1 MIGAKRKSTS
11 KIDGAATG
19 ASCGVS
25 PDKPN
30 RTCSYRIPNGHTE
43 IELPGSNTVLYRHRR
58 HRKKQEIKEPGH
70 TGRNQRV
77 GVSSLP
83 VRRRKGS
90 IPRPRALQRALSIFA
105 PDRVQN
111 RRRLG
116 ISRPTAQERATLAS
130 LNA

>member
-43 IELPGSNTVLYRHRR
+43 IELPGSKHRAIPTQKTQEKA
-58 HRKKQEIKEPGH
+58 RK
-70 TGRNQRV
+70 
-77 GVSSLP
+77 
-83 VRRRKGS
+83 
-90 IPRPRALQRALSIFA
+90 QRAATHREKSTGWSFESSRSTPERIDPA
-105 PDRVQN
+105 PCSGPSRSSRLTASKIVAVWGSRVQRHKSE
-111 RRRLG
+111 RRW
-116 ISRPTAQERATLAS
+116 QV
-130 LNA
+130 

>member
-43 IELPGSNTVLYRHRR
+43 IELPGSKHRAIPTQKTQEKA
-58 HRKKQEIKEPGH
+58 RK
-70 TGRNQRV
+70 
-77 GVSSLP
+77 
-83 VRRRKGS
+83 
-90 IPRPRALQRALSIFA
+90 QRAATHREKSTGWSFESSRFDAGKDRSRDPA
-105 PDRVQN
+105 PCS
-111 RRRLG
+111 G
-116 ISRPTAQERATLAS
+116 PSRS
-130 LNA
+130 S